1 VLVLSQ
7 SDVALVLDMDRL
19 IDAVE
24 AAMVDVSAG
33 RASVPP
39 RVGAVVAERSAILAA
54 MPAFLPSSEALTTKL
69 VSVFPENRDRPT
81 HQAIICCF
89 DPMTGT
95 PIAIIDGTLITAMRT
110 AAGSASATRQLARA
124 NSAVVAIV
132 GTGVQAGTHVLALGA
147 IGMKEFVVTGRDAG
161 KVSAFATEHS
171 VDSSASIEE
180 AVRAADIVCVATHA
194 DAPVIER
201 DWIRPG
207 THINSVGYNT
217 QGTGELDAAT
227 IRDAFVVVESRAAA
241 FAPPP
246 AGAVE
251 LLGVLDA
258 NEVAEIGEKPTRTD
272 DDQITVYKS
281 VGVAVQDAAAAA
293 LVLTAARAR
302 GLGVEVAL

>member
-24 AAMVDVSAG
+24 AAMVDLSAG

-39 RVGAVVAERSAILAA
+39 RVGAIVAERSAILAA

-81 HQAIICCF
+81 HQAIIACF

-95 PIAIIDGTLITAMRT
+95 PIAIMDGTLITAMRT
-110 AAGSASATRQLARA
+110 AAGSASATHRLARA

-132 GTGVQAGTHVLALGA
+132 GTGVQAGTHVLALRA
-147 IGMKEFVVTGRDAG
+147 IGMKEFVVAGRAAG
-161 KVSAFATEHS
+161 MVSAFATEHS

-272 DDQITVYKS
+272 DEQITVYKS